1 MVAEMG
7 NPHSPGKI
15 GVTIKVPES
24 KKYAGDN
31 PWFVFEGTDPERVK
45 ANIGATFGIDTE
57 GLDLASVVINAQRLV
72 TGLGAVAHGLGGTVL
87 ASGPSDTAAPQSA
100 APAASGSVFQQAQAG
115 GSAAA
120 PAQSDSDPI
129 LEAIE
134 MAKTVDE
141 LKQIWAEN
149 QAAFADAKYMD
160 PWKAKGKA
168 LSAS

>member
-1 MVAEMG
+1 MD

-31 PWFVFEGTDPERVK
+31 PWFVFEGTDADSLK
-45 ANIGATFGIDTE
+45 AKIAATFGTEHE
-57 GLDLASVVINAQRLV
+57 GLTLSDVVINAQRLV

-87 ASGPSDTAAPQSA
+87 ASGQAAAPADTPA
-100 APAASGSVFQQAQAG
+100 APAASGGSVFQQAAAG
-115 GSAAA
+115 GAAAA
-120 PAQSDSDPI
+120 PAQESDPI
-129 LEAIE
+129 LDAIE
-134 MAKTVDE
+134 MAKTVEE

-149 QAAFADAKYMD
+149 QAAFNDSKYMD

-168 LSAS
+168 LSS